1 MNITKPQLNQSK
13 HEHRSPLRNFCNFCV
28 YAGFLTFLVC
38 FVSLTLGAEETE
50 TEERPVA
57 ADTAEIQTAEDTEE
71 QNGTAENTD
80 ATPEATKEIITGTS
94 KRMESYEQEGI
105 TILIDEAKTVRRDE
119 QGIEIGFLNADKITL
134 KRDLETGTTKEIVAE
149 GNVEIRD
156 QDIFATCDHAIMDNL
171 TSTIIL
177 KENVVVLQNKDRLE
191 TKYFTFNR
199 VTGKQTAEGDVK
211 FKVTVTQAP
220 PVDTE
225 AGENTES
232 GTDADAEDT
241 AAITSAETEDQ
252 SQEEQAETDTET
264 GNAAGDTEEKPD
276 TDTENAEGTDPE
288 EEVDTDAENAEGADP
303 EEEVDT
309 DSGNADDTNPDT
321 ETEEP

>member
-1 MNITKPQLNQSK
+1 MNIIKLQLNPQLNKSRHK
-13 HEHRSPLRNFCNFCV
+13 HRCQLRKFCNFCV
-28 YAGFLTFLVC
+28 YAGFLTFFVC
-38 FVSLTLGAEETE
+38 LISLTLGAEETE
-50 TEERPVA
+50 TEEHPSPVN
-57 ADTAEIQTAEDTEE
+57 TAGIQTTENIVE
-71 QNGTAENTD
+71 QDDTAENTD

-105 TILIDEAKTVRRDE
+105 TILIDEAKTVRRNE

-211 FKVTVTQAP
+211 FKVTVTQAA
-220 PVDTE
+220 PVDAE
-225 AGENTES
+225 ADENTEN
-232 GTDADAEDT
+232 GTDTDAEDT
-241 AAITSAETEDQ
+241 AAITPAETEDQ
-252 SQEEQAETDTET
+252 SQEEQEETDTET
-264 GNAAGDTEEKPD
+264 GNAEGDTEEKPD
-276 TDTENAEGTDPE
+276 TDAEDS
-288 EEVDTDAENAEGADP
+288 EGADP

-309 DSGNADDTNPDT
+309 DSGNANDTNPDT